1 MTAWQDRLSS
11 FLRQQSKRLVAL
23 GLVLGLLLLA
33 QTPALSRREQE
44 AMADR
49 FAFERLPLLAL
60 PMATARDERSV
71 NPHLA
76 RHSAWISAVGAAIAL
91 NDLDGDGLPNDVC
104 QVETRTDQV
113 IVAPVPGSGDRFVPF
128 ALATNPG
135 PHQFGS
141 VAPMGCVPHD
151 MNEDGLMDLLVY
163 YWGRPPVAFLK
174 QSKTP
179 PAPDAYLLQDVLP
192 EAAAEQ
198 WFTNGAT
205 FADIDGDGHSDLI
218 IGNYFADNDDI
229 LNVSATN
236 KPEMQDS
243 MTRAFNG
250 GTNHIL
256 RWTDAT
262 TAGTP
267 SVTFADQRGVFADE
281 VSHAWTLAIGAA
293 DLDGDLLPELYF
305 ANDFGPDRLLHNRS
319 RPGQVRLAS
328 LSGEKPIGMPNSK
341 MLGRD
346 SFKGMGVDFADLN
359 GDGLLDIYVS
369 NIADTYALEESHFVF
384 VSTGHPEQM
393 AEGKAPYLDRSES
406 LGLSR
411 SGWGWETKFG
421 DFDNDGEMEA
431 LQATGFR
438 KGQTNRWPELQELA
452 IANDGA
458 LRHAGSWFAFHSG
471 DDLSGHEP
479 NGFFVRAAN
488 GRYYNLASALGMG
501 DPVVSRAIATADVDG
516 DGDLDVAIA
525 NQWEQSY
532 FYRNDSINHN
542 QFLGLRLQHSSGSPV
557 IGAVA
562 TVVKPDGQTLVAQV
576 DGGNGHSGVRSS
588 DLHFGLGLVPNGEAV
603 SVHLGWR
610 DHSGV
615 PHEADLQMLPG
626 WHTLELGDETI
637 QKHATSLDSVN
648 VPPKTIS

>member
-1 MTAWQDRLSS
+1 MTARPGWLSS

-49 FAFERLPLLAL
+49 FAFQRLPLLEL
-60 PMATARDERSV
+60 PTATARDERPV

-113 IVAPVPGSGDRFVPF
+113 IVAPVPGSGDRFAPF
-128 ALATNPG
+128 ALATELG
-135 PHQFGS
+135 PHRAGS

-174 QSKTP
+174 RNKTP
-179 PAPDAYLLQDVLP
+179 PAPDAYVLQDVLP

-205 FADIDGDGHSDLI
+205 FADMDGDGHSDLI

-229 LNVSATN
+229 LNASATN
-236 KPEMQDS
+236 APEMQDS

-256 RWTDAT
+256 RWAQAT
-262 TAGTP
+262 TAGRP
-267 SVTFADQRGVFADE
+267 SVTYVDQQGVFADE

-293 DLDGDLLPELYF
+293 DLDGDLLPEVYF

-319 RPGQVRLAS
+319 RPGEVRLAL

-341 MLGRD
+341 VLGRD

-369 NIADTYALEESHFVF
+369 NIAETYALEESHFVF

-393 AEGKAPYLDRSES
+393 AQGKAPYVDRSES

-421 DFDNDGEMEA
+421 DFDNDGVMEA

-438 KGQTNRWPELQELA
+438 KGKTNRWPELQELA
-452 IANDGA
+452 ISNDGA
-458 LRHAGSWFAFHSG
+458 LRHAGSWFAFHPG
-471 DDLSGHEP
+471 DDLSGHEA

-488 GRYYNLASALGMG
+488 GRFYDMSKALGLG
-501 DPVVSRAIATADVDG
+501 DPFVTRGIATADVDG

-525 NQWEQSY
+525 NQWETS
-532 FYRNDSINHN
+532 FFFRNDAPHPGA
-542 QFLGLRLQHSSGSPV
+542 FLGLRLRDPSGAPV
-557 IGAVA
+557 IGATAKVLLPEGRA
-562 TVVKPDGQTLVAQV
+562 QVAQV

-588 DLHFGLGLVPNGEAV
+588 ELHFGLGELVEGAQVPVELRWRDRQG
-603 SVHLGWR
+603 SVHQAGLR
-610 DHSGV
+610 
-615 PHEADLQMLPG
+615 LPAG
-626 WHTLELGDETI
+626 WHSVELGEDARRMSQE
-637 QKHATSLDSVN
+637 AESESWLNS
-648 VPPKTIS
+648 

>member
-49 FAFERLPLLAL
+49 FAFERLPLHAL
-60 PMATARDERSV
+60 PMATARDERTV

-76 RHSAWISAVGAAIAL
+76 RHSTWISAVGAAIAL

-113 IVAPVPGSGDRFVPF
+113 IVAPVPGSGDRFEPF
-128 ALATNPG
+128 ALATELG
-135 PHQFGS
+135 PHQSGS

-174 QSKTP
+174 QNKTP
-179 PAPDAYLLQDVLP
+179 PTPDAYVLQDVLP

-205 FADIDGDGHSDLI
+205 FADMDGDGHSDLI
-218 IGNYFADNDDI
+218 IGNYFADNDEI
-229 LNVSATN
+229 LNASATN

-319 RPGQVRLAS
+319 RPGEVRLA
-328 LSGEKPIGMPNSK
+328 LLRGKKPIGMPNSK
-341 MLGRD
+341 VLGQD

-421 DFDNDGEMEA
+421 DFDNDGVMEA

-438 KGQTNRWPELQELA
+438 KGKTNRWPELQELA

-458 LRHAGSWFAFHSG
+458 LRHAGSWFAFHPG

-479 NGFFVRAAN
+479 NGFFVRAAD
-488 GRYYNLASALGMG
+488 GRYFNLASALGIG

-516 DGDLDVAIA
+516 DGDLDVAFA
-525 NQWEQSY
+525 NQWETS
-532 FYRNDSINHN
+532 FFFRNDAPHPGA
-542 QFLGLRLQHSSGSPV
+542 FLGLRLLNTDGSPV

-562 TVVKPDGQTLVAQV
+562 RVQAPDGSHQVRQV

-588 DLHFGLGLVPNGEAV
+588 DVHFGLGDLVEGTQLPVE
-603 SVHLGWR
+603 LWWR
-610 DHSGV
+610 DRTGLK
-615 PHEADLQMLPG
+615 HEDSLSLSPG
-626 WHTLELGDETI
+626 WHSIELDINARLETNQTI
-637 QKHATSLDSVN
+637 VRAS
-648 VPPKTIS
+648 

>member
-1 MTAWQDRLSS
+1 MTAWQGWLSS
-11 FLRQQSKRLVAL
+11 VVRQQAKRLVAV

-33 QTPALSRREQE
+33 QSPALSRREHQ

-49 FAFERLPLLAL
+49 FAFQRLPLLGLSVDA
-60 PMATARDERSV
+60 ARDERPV

-113 IVAPVPGSGDRFVPF
+113 IVAPVPGSGHRYVPF
-128 ALATNPG
+128 ALATDLG
-135 PHQFGS
+135 PHRAGT

-174 QSKTP
+174 QDQTS
-179 PAPDAYLLQDVLP
+179 PAPSAYVVQDVLP
-192 EAAAEQ
+192 AAATEQ

-205 FADIDGDGHSDLI
+205 FADVDGDGHSDLI

-229 LNVSATN
+229 LNASATN
-236 KPEMQDS
+236 APEMQDS

-256 RWTDAT
+256 RWTRAT
-262 TAGTP
+262 AAGTP
-267 SVTFADQRGVFADE
+267 SVTYADQPGVFAEE

-293 DLDGDLLPELYF
+293 DLDGDLLPEVYF

-319 RPGQVRLAS
+319 RPGEVRLA
-328 LSGEKPIGMPNSK
+328 LLNGEKPIGMPNSK
-341 MLGRD
+341 VVGRD

-393 AEGKAPYLDRSES
+393 AQGKAPYLDRSES

-421 DFDNDGEMEA
+421 DFDNDGVMEA

-458 LRHAGSWFAFHSG
+458 LRHAGSWFAFHPG
-471 DDLSGHEP
+471 DDLSGHER

-488 GRYYNLASALGMG
+488 GRYYNLSGELGMG
-501 DPVVSRAIATADVDG
+501 EPVVSRAIATADVDG
-516 DGDLDVAIA
+516 DGDLDFAIA
-525 NQWEQSY
+525 NQWEDSS
-532 FYRNDSINHN
+532 FFRNDAPHPGA
-542 QFLGLRLQHSSGSPV
+542 FLGLRLRDPSGAAV

-562 TVVKPDGQTLVAQV
+562 KVWGPEGHAQVAQV
-576 DGGNGHSGVRSS
+576 DGGNGHAGVRSS
-588 DLHFGLGLVPNGEAV
+588 ELHFGLGTAAGASELPVE
-603 SVHLGWR
+603 LRWR
-610 DHSGV
+610 DRQGAVHQA
-615 PHEADLQMLPG
+615 ELRLPAG
-626 WHTLELGDETI
+626 WHTMELGESARLVSQETG
-637 QKHATSLDSVN
+637 SES
-648 VPPKTIS
+648 